1 MVTLKYLSDFWRKL
15 ELSLSNCKISLQLKQ
30 SKDCFLL
37 AVTAANQAMEIKIIY
52 TKLFVPFV
60 TLLAQDMINLLK
72 QLDSDFKR
80 TINQNKYQSKKKT
93 NQAQNRKLDLLI
105 IRVYQE

>member
-15 ELSLSNCKISLQLKQ
+15 ELPLSNCKISLQLKQ

-37 AVTAANQAMEIKIIY
+37 AVTTVNQAMEIKIIY
-52 TKLFVPFV
+52 AKLYVPFV

-80 TINQNKYQSKKKT
+80 TINQNKYQSKKKE